1 MPQFESLPCKT
12 RLRCAESR
20 TDPIG
25 DLFAVHG
32 SVLEPVGDL
41 GEIVGYHAIE
51 IGVGTP
57 HCGASGAGRRRFPA
71 PPNDVRG
78 SPSVGR
84 RHRHEL
90 I

>member
-1 MPQFESLPCKT
+1 MPQLECLAYKT

-32 SVLEPVGDL
+32 SFLEPVGHL
-41 GEIVGYHAIE
+41 GEIAGYHAIE

-57 HCGASGAGRRRFPA
+57 HGGESGAGERRFPA
-71 PPNDVRG
+71 PPNDVRS

-84 RHRHEL
+84 EAPT
-90 I
+90 